1 MEKNDITLDQ
11 LNKATQILKSHNQT
25 KDYQKLEEIL
35 PLVLLFIKS
44 KREEISN
51 QSNGTKFYAPIW
63 VNALLYRLST
73 DNQPLPKEEYDM
85 FRSWVAELSMGDYKS
100 ADKNLLGYEPVYTSP
115 QDISEVI
122 LSLKHYFH
130 LL

>member
-1 MEKNDITLDQ
+1 MEKNNLTLDQ
-11 LNKATQILKSHNQT
+11 LNKATQILESHNET

-35 PLVLLFIKS
+35 PLVLLLIKS
-44 KREEISN
+44 KKEEISD

-63 VNALLYRLST
+63 VNALLHRLSST
-73 DNQPLPKEEYDM
+73 HQPLPKEEYDM

-100 ADKNLLGYEPVYTSP
+100 ADKNLLGYEPVYTTP
-115 QDISEVI
+115 QNISEVI